1 MTKRIDYALPLLLI
15 LSLVLTA
22 PAVQSSEGESLGR
35 LRPVNLS
42 ASCDDFRF
50 KNHIEKSVK
59 ISVHGRL
66 EVTLCSNP
74 STGYSWS
81 DSAMISNH
89 TVMWQTSHTKLPS
102 TSSALGAPGKQ
113 KWTFQGLRAGKA
125 EISLKYSRGG
135 GGGSDNWTYKIDV
148 TVIDPD
154 KKTDRSKTGEKL
166 VRGIFENTSNSN
178 ISYLESLVSKEFQ
191 AIHDS
196 ELRNRETLL
205 QSLEK
210 VSLGSYSLEK
220 FKTTGTEK
228 TLVVSYTVK
237 ADETLW
243 GKPSDEPEVQ
253 LSVFEKTD
261 SGWKWIAQSSSS

>member
-1 MTKRIDYALPLLLI
+1 
-15 LSLVLTA
+15 
-22 PAVQSSEGESLGR
+22 
-35 LRPVNLS
+35 
-42 ASCDDFRF
+42 
-50 KNHIEKSVK
+50 
-59 ISVHGRL
+59 
-66 EVTLCSNP
+66 
-74 STGYSWS
+74 
-81 DSAMISNH
+81 
-89 TVMWQTSHTKLPS
+89 MWQTSHTKLPS

-135 GGGSDNWTYKIDV
+135 AGGSDNWTYKIDV

-196 ELRNRETLL
+196 EPRSRETLL
-205 QSLEK
+205 QALEN

-228 TLVVSYTVK
+228 TLVVTYTVK